1 LLRPKITSDIK
12 IKTLNTLDSIAKD
25 IRTEKISFEA
35 AAAFMSSDKDTKMNN
50 GIMTNQNSGSSKFE
64 YQDLPSEIAK
74 YIYAMQEGDV
84 SEPFVMIDRM
94 KNKEICA
101 IVKLKARREAHKAN
115 LVDDFQVVRQML
127 EQKRSAEVIDQWIR
141 EKQKEIYVQ
150 IDPAWR
156 GCDFEYPGWV
166 K

>member
-1 LLRPKITSDIK
+1 
-12 IKTLNTLDSIAKD
+12 
-25 IRTEKISFEA
+25 
-35 AAAFMSSDKDTKMNN
+35 
-50 GIMTNQNSGSSKFE
+50 
-64 YQDLPSEIAK
+64 
-74 YIYAMQEGDV
+74 MQEGDV

-115 LVDDFQVVRQML
+115 LVDDFQIIRQML
-127 EQKRSAEVIDQWIR
+127 EQKLSSDMIDKWIR

-156 GCDFEYPGWV
+156 GCDFQYPNWV
-166 K
+166 HEQ